1 MKNCTVSSAVSV
13 SRLYAFIIE
22 VRYEEKKCIIVKFVL
37 NYIIIFYSPTGSGLF
52 LRNVVPFPIIG
63 N

>member
-37 NYIIIFYSPTGSGLF
+37 NYIIIFYSLTDPDLF
-52 LRNVVPFPIIG
+52 LTKVVSFPIIG